1 MKLRFYGAD
10 RCVTGSC
17 HCLEVNGKHI
27 LVDCGLQQGRD
38 EIDNTALPFHPGSI
52 DVVLVTHAHID
63 HSGRIPMLIKNGFQ
77 GKIITTRLTADL
89 LDIMLQDSAHIQE
102 QDAEYQNRKNKRAG
116 RPEVEPIYTVADA
129 LRVREFIQTCEYG
142 EEVPVVEGVTA
153 RFIDAGHLLGSASI
167 KLTCHEG
174 DETRTVVFSGDIG
187 NVDQPI
193 IRDPQFFDSADYVL
207 TESTYGDRNHTEVWS
222 YTGQL
227 AEIIDETLGKGGN
240 VVIPSFAVGRT
251 QELLYFIRQIKD
263 ENLVKSVPNFNVYVD
278 SPLSKAAT
286 TIFCGD
292 LRSYLDE
299 EALALVKDGT
309 HMFSFPG
316 LHLTETVDESKNLNL
331 DPSPKVIISAS
342 GMCDAGRIRHHLK
355 HNLWRPESA
364 VVFVGFQSPGTLG
377 RHLLDGA
384 ESVKM
389 FGEEIAV
396 RAKIVNFQGLSSH
409 ADRDHLLN
417 WIDQFTPAK
426 PTHVFVV
433 HGDREV
439 APAFAQDIAARGFSA
454 HAPQYTEVYDLLE
467 NRTVEQG
474 YLPEP
479 KKKAFEGAPRA
490 SSGYKR
496 LVELGD
502 ALAALIRRS
511 RSRDNK
517 TLADFAESLRKI
529 LEKFNF

>member
-1 MKLRFYGAD
+1 MKLSFFGAD
-10 RCVTGSC
+10 QCVTGSC
-17 HCLEVNGKHI
+17 HCLEVNGKKI
-27 LVDCGLQQGRD
+27 LIDCGLQQGRD
-38 EIDNTALPFHPGSI
+38 EVDNSSLPFHAGEI
-52 DVVLVTHAHID
+52 DFVLVTHAHID
-63 HSGRIPMLIKNGFQ
+63 HSGRIPMLLKQGFQ
-77 GKIITTRLTADL
+77 GRIFATRLTAQL

-102 QDAEYQNRKNKRAG
+102 SDAEYQNRKNLRAG
-116 RPEVEPIYTVADA
+116 RPTVEPLYTVEDA
-129 LRVREFIQTCEYG
+129 QRVREFLTTCEYG
-142 EEVPVVEGVTA
+142 EKVDLCEGVSMEC
-153 RFIDAGHLLGSASI
+153 IDAGHLLGSASM
-167 KLTCHEG
+167 KLTLTENG
-174 DETRTVVFSGDIG
+174 ETRTIVFSGDIG

-193 IRDPQFFDSADYVL
+193 IRDPQFFHEADFVVM
-207 TESTYGDRNHTEVWS
+207 ESTYGNRNHTEVWS
-222 YTGQL
+222 YTDEL
-227 AEIIDETLGKGGN
+227 AQIIDETLGKGGN

-263 ENLVKSVPNFNVYVD
+263 ENLVKSVPNFDVYVD

-292 LRSYLDE
+292 LRGYLDE
-299 EALALVKDGT
+299 EAVALVKDGT
-309 HMFSFPG
+309 HMFNFPG

-417 WIDQFTPAK
+417 WIDQFASAK

-439 APAFAQDIAARGFSA
+439 APAFAADLAERGFAA
-454 HAPQYTEVYDLLE
+454 HAPRYTEIYDLLTD
-467 NRTVEQG
+467 RIVEQG

-479 KKKAFEGAPRA
+479 KKKSFEGAPRV
-490 SSGYKR
+490 SSAYRR

-511 RSRDNK
+511 QGRDNK

-529 LEKFNF
+529 LEKFKF